1 MIVQTTI
8 FEKKSMTQSK
18 IDALK
23 LIISDEFNVDVNK
36 GSRLREVVEGRKAFA
51 YILRKYNVSTTF
63 IGKQINKNHA
73 TVLHYTRN
81 LEHELAYDS
90 IFSEKMRRSE
100 MRFEKIM
107 KKTKSIESKNDEM
120 DRESLL
126 KLYALA
132 DENEGLKQ
140 TIKRLKAKVRRLDK
154 KIVSLD
160 GEVTLAKR
168 EGERLSPI
176 YDMLWQRV
184 KVGKEDRVYNSIRRL
199 LNSDGLKRFL
209 VGTDTFKAW

>member
-36 GSRLREVVEGRKAFA
+36 NSRLREVVEGRKAFA

-63 IGKQINKNHA
+63 IGNQIDKDHS
-73 TVLHYTRN
+73 TILHYVRN

-90 IFSEKMRRSE
+90 IFSEKLRRSE

-107 KKTKSIESKNDEM
+107 KKTEPIESQTDEM
-120 DRESLL
+120 ERDSML
-126 KLYALA
+126 KLYAFA

-140 TIKRLKAKVRRLDK
+140 TIKRLKKKVKSLDAKVL
-154 KIVSLD
+154 SLE
-160 GEVTLAKR
+160 GEVTIAKR
-168 EGERLSPI
+168 EEERLSPI
-176 YDMLWQRV
+176 YEMLKERV

-199 LNSDGLKRFL
+199 LNNDGLKRFI